1 MRLFDQLER
10 AFTGPAKYSESS
22 FDFLNRSA
30 RDSAK
35 AVRTVLEE
43 CFHRF
48 PAESQADLR
57 GRLRSSDGRQSTAAF
72 YELYLHE
79 VARRLTFEIEP
90 HPIVS
95 SSNHH
100 LDFKLTKRAEV
111 YYLEVT
117 AAGPSNED
125 FAAARRISRVYDT
138 LDRMNSPNFFVGVEL
153 QGAPE
158 TDPPG
163 ARIREFLARE
173 LARLNPDDVARDFDR
188 GGLDVLPRWQFHHEG
203 WDIVFS
209 PIPKRPESRGKPGLR
224 PLGFQMTAPEYVQ
237 CRESIVAA
245 IESKANLYGEL
256 DHPYVIAVNVLH
268 NFVDDDE
275 IMDALFGQEAT
286 IVTPLPGGQ
295 FRTAHTRQPNGG
307 WHGPTGPRATQVS
320 AALMIDNFSHWDI
333 ARRAPVLWHNPWAR
347 RPLSPAVWPF
357 EQTIGDRATGRLD
370 RLDAKRSPHRF
381 FELPRTWPA
390 RGLG

>member
-10 AFTGPAKYSESS
+10 TFTGPAKYSESS

-43 CFHRF
+43 WFHRF

-95 SSNHH
+95 GSNHH
-100 LDFKLTKRAEV
+100 PDFKLTKRAEV

-117 AAGPSNED
+117 AAAPSNED

-138 LDRMNSPNFFVGVEL
+138 LDRMNSPNFFVGVEV

-173 LARLNPDDVARDFDR
+173 LARLNPMMSLVTLTEAALTCCPAGSSTTR
-188 GGLDVLPRWQFHHEG
+188 GGTS
-203 WDIVFS
+203 FS
-209 PIPKRPESRGKPGLR
+209 HRSR
-224 PLGFQMTAPEYVQ
+224 
-237 CRESIVAA
+237 S
-245 IESKANLYGEL
+245 
-256 DHPYVIAVNVLH
+256 
-268 NFVDDDE
+268 
-275 IMDALFGQEAT
+275 
-286 IVTPLPGGQ
+286 
-295 FRTAHTRQPNGG
+295 
-307 WHGPTGPRATQVS
+307 GPRVAGS
-320 AALMIDNFSHWDI
+320 
-333 ARRAPVLWHNPWAR
+333 RA
-347 RPLSPAVWPF
+347 
-357 EQTIGDRATGRLD
+357 
-370 RLDAKRSPHRF
+370 
-381 FELPRTWPA
+381 
-390 RGLG
+390 